1 MASEPAEFI
10 SNVKTSVQQL
20 EELHRRLETEKQ
32 FQKLWET
39 DSGKAL
45 RAVGINPDARME
57 AGRESYERGPECVMV
72 HHPAGNAWHC

>member
-45 RAVGINPDARME
+45 RAVGINPDVRME

>member
-1 MASEPAEFI
+1 MTSELAEFI
-10 SNVKTSVQQL
+10 SNVKTGVRQL
-20 EELHRRLETEKQ
+20 EELHRRLETEKE

-57 AGRESYERGPECVMV
+57 AGREPYERGPECVWCIT
-72 HHPAGNAWHC
+72 PLGNACHC